1 MELDGVITFFAS
13 HHAMRAERVL
23 KGAEMPV
30 RLVPGPRELSPSCGV
45 ALRFPHALADEARR
59 TLATAKVEVEMVV
72 RYPEAAQAPAGW
84 RSLFGLAR
92 GSKP

>member
-23 KGAEMPV
+23 KGAQMPV

-45 ALRFPHALADEARR
+45 ALRFPYALAEEARR
-59 TLATAKVEVEMVV
+59 SLAVARVEVEMVV
-72 RYPEAAQAPAGW
+72 RHPERAEAPAGW
-84 RSLFGLAR
+84 RSLFGLGR
-92 GSKP
+92 GAKR

>member
-23 KGAEMPV
+23 KEAGIPV

-45 ALRFPHALADEARR
+45 ALRFPHSHAAQ
-59 TLATAKVEVEMVV
+59 VEKLLRAACVTVEMIVHH
-72 RYPEAAQAPAGW
+72 PEASQTPAGW
-84 RSLFGLAR
+84 RRLLGLGR
-92 GSKP
+92 

>member
-23 KGAEMPV
+23 AGAGLSV

-45 ALRFPHALADEARR
+45 ALRFAYGLADRAAELLSAAR
-59 TLATAKVEVEMVV
+59 VEVEQVC
-72 RYPEAAQAPAGW
+72 RFPEAGAAPAGW
-84 RSLFGLAR
+84 RRWLGLGGG
-92 GSKP
+92 GSA